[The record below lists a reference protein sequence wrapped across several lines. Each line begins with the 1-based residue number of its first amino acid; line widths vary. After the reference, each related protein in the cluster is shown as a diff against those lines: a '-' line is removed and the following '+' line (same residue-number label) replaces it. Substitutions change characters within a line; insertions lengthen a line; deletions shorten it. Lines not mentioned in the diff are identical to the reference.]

1 MAALHEDRLD
11 SSAKLLQEIMN
22 APDKG
27 IPEAAAHAVL
37 MKLFPEQKAS
47 LDAAYAASLAQIPDG
62 SGKTAGIG
70 VGEEVTGKILALRTS
85 DGADAPNTYRPST
98 ATGVYVPTT
107 LPIGSQWGNVT
118 PRGDGRR
125 SAVPASGSSGFE
137 ERGMGSRLQPGKR
150 SGREK
155 QHGADSRANR
165 DCALLGDYGPSELGS
180 GRAPT
185 GRGSGKKLDRECAI
199 VCVGG
204 DGRGGCLYCGVRR
217 EVHIQISGGRLQR
230 YATEIW
236 MAMTRPAVTRVGN
249 R

>member
-118 PRGDGRR
+118 PWVMVVQSEPGLDG
-125 SAVPASGSSGFE
+125 AS
-137 ERGMGSRLQPGKR
+137 
-150 SGREK
+150 
-155 QHGADSRANR
+155 
-165 DCALLGDYGPSELGS
+165 Y
-180 GRAPT
+180 
-185 GRGSGKKLDRECAI
+185 
-199 VCVGG
+199 
-204 DGRGGCLYCGVRR
+204 
-217 EVHIQISGGRLQR
+217 LQR
-230 YATEIW
+230 KCSHLPSSLNCPPRILPAG
-236 MAMTRPAVTRVGN
+236 RPGIT
-249 R
+249 